1 MTGNPFG
8 ADEVADYLS
17 RNPDF
22 FDAHVELLATL
33 RVPHPHDGR
42 TISLQERQLE
52 LVRGKLRTCEAQFT
66 ELVRTGRENEELA
79 RKLDDWVCRLLQ
91 VADTRDLPE
100 AVSRGFETVFSVP
113 QVALQ
118 LWRLDDAWAGLE
130 CARLVPADVVALADS
145 LEQPHCG
152 PNRGFEVVSR
162 LPGAGAD
169 TQSIALLPLRV
180 PEGLATFG
188 LIVLGSPDP
197 ERFRSGMGTIFLERI
212 AALAAASLS
221 RLMRR

>member
-79 RKLDDWVCRLLQ
+79 RKLDDWACRLLQ
-91 VADTRDLPE
+91 VTDTRDLPE

-130 CARLVPADVVALADS
+130 CARLVSTDVVALADS

-152 PNRGFEVVSR
+152 PNRGFEVVNR

-180 PEGLATFG
+180 REDPATFG

>member
-1 MTGNPFG
+1 MTGNPCG
-8 ADEVADYLS
+8 ADEVADYLG

-66 ELVRTGRENEELA
+66 ELVRTGRENEDLA
-79 RKLDDWVCRLLQ
+79 RKLDDWVCRLLR
-91 VADTRDLPE
+91 VTDMRDLPD
-100 AVSRGFETVFSVP
+100 AVSGGLETVFSVP

-130 CARLVPADVVALADS
+130 CARLVSVDVVALADS

-152 PNRGFEVVSR
+152 PNRGFEVVNR

-180 PEGLATFG
+180 PEDAATFG

-197 ERFRSGMGTIFLERI
+197 ERFRSGMGTVFLERI
-212 AALAAASLS
+212 SALAAASLS

>member
-1 MTGNPFG
+1 
-8 ADEVADYLS
+8 
-17 RNPDF
+17 
-22 FDAHVELLATL
+22 LLATL

-66 ELVRTGRENEELA
+66 ELVRTGRENEDLA
-79 RKLDDWVCRLLQ
+79 RKLDDWACRLLR
-91 VADTRDLPE
+91 VTEMRDLPG
-100 AVSRGFETVFSVP
+100 AVSGGLETVFSVP

-130 CARLVPADVVALADS
+130 CARLVSADVVALADS

-152 PNRGFEVVSR
+152 PNRGFEVVNR
-162 LPGAGAD
+162 LPGAGVD

-180 PEGLATFG
+180 PEDAATFG

-197 ERFRSGMGTIFLERI
+197 ERFRSGMGTVFLERI
-212 AALAAASLS
+212 SALAAASLS

>member
-79 RKLDDWVCRLLQ
+79 RKLDDWACRLLQ
-91 VADTRDLPE
+91 VTDTRDLPE

-130 CARLVPADVVALADS
+130 CARLVSADVVALADS

-152 PNRGFEVVSR
+152 PNRGFEVVNR

-180 PEGLATFG
+180 PEDPATFG

>member
-8 ADEVADYLS
+8 ADEVADYLG

-66 ELVRTGRENEELA
+66 ELVRTGRENEDLA
-79 RKLDDWVCRLLQ
+79 RKLDDWACRLLR
-91 VADTRDLPE
+91 VTEMRDLPG
-100 AVSRGFETVFSVP
+100 AVSGGLETVFSVP

-130 CARLVPADVVALADS
+130 CARLVSTDVVALTDS

-152 PNRGFEVVSR
+152 PNRGFEVVNR

-180 PEGLATFG
+180 REDPATIG

-197 ERFRSGMGTIFLERI
+197 ERFRSGMGTVFLERI
-212 AALAAASLS
+212 SALAAASLS

>member
-8 ADEVADYLS
+8 ADEVADYLGRS
-17 RNPDF
+17 PDF

-66 ELVRTGRENEELA
+66 ELVRTGRENEDLA
-79 RKLDDWVCRLLQ
+79 RKLDDWACRLLR
-91 VADTRDLPE
+91 VTDMRDLPE
-100 AVSRGFETVFSVP
+100 AVSGGLETVFSVP

-130 CARLVPADVVALADS
+130 CARLVSTDVVALTDS

-152 PNRGFEVVSR
+152 PNRGFEVVNR

-180 PEGLATFG
+180 REDPATFG

-197 ERFRSGMGTIFLERI
+197 ERFRSGMGTVFLERI
-212 AALAAASLS
+212 SALAAASLS

>member
-8 ADEVADYLS
+8 ADEVADYLG

-66 ELVRTGRENEELA
+66 ELVRTGRENEDLA
-79 RKLDDWVCRLLQ
+79 RKLDDWACRLLR
-91 VADTRDLPE
+91 VTEMRDLPG
-100 AVSRGFETVFSVP
+100 AVSGGLETVFSVP

-130 CARLVPADVVALADS
+130 CARLVSADVVALADS

-152 PNRGFEVVSR
+152 PNRGFEVVNR
-162 LPGAGAD
+162 LPGAGVD

-180 PEGLATFG
+180 PEDAATFG

-197 ERFRSGMGTIFLERI
+197 ERFRSGMGTVFLERI
-212 AALAAASLS
+212 SALAAASLS